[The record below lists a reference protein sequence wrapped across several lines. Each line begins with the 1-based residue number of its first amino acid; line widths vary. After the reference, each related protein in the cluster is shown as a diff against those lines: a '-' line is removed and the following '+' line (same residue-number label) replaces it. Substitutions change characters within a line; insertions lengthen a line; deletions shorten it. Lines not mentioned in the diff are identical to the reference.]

1 MAEIVNGA
9 YSYVETTT
17 VKQEEEPTMADDGHV
32 LVVGG
37 TGFLGSQV
45 VTELLSRGKRVRALV
60 RPASDAKTLEQAG
73 AEIAR
78 GDMMDPAS
86 LLRAMD
92 GADAVVS
99 TAAGYT
105 RHSKGDT
112 DEIDII
118 GNRNLAD
125 AASKAGV
132 RRFVL
137 TSILTCDQT
146 PEVPHF
152 WHKKLAE
159 DRLEELGVPF
169 VSLRPGAFLDMIT
182 RMGSD
187 PFAKRR
193 LMWVGS
199 TTVPMTFVLTQDLAG
214 YLADA
219 VDAPGVDGQRID
231 IGWDRPVSVQEI
243 ADISGRLL
251 GQQIRVRAVPA
262 GLINAARAV
271 VGRFSPMVK
280 DMSAMLRWFQTGG
293 YVADPTRQ
301 REVFGQV
308 PTAEDAIARL
318 IRSLGHTAAA

>member
-1 MAEIVNGA
+1 MAENG
-9 YSYVETTT
+9 
-17 VKQEEEPTMADDGHV
+17 PL

-37 TGFLGSQV
+37 TGLLGGQV
-45 VTELLSRGKRVRALV
+45 VTELLSRGRPVRALV
-60 RPASDAKTLEQAG
+60 RPASDATRLEQAG

-78 GDMMDPAS
+78 GDMMDPPS
-86 LLRAMD
+86 VRQAMD

-112 DEIDII
+112 DEIDTI
-118 GNRNLAD
+118 GNRNLAE
-125 AASKAGV
+125 AASEAGI

-146 PEVPHF
+146 PQVPHF

-182 RMGSD
+182 RMGGD

-193 LMWVGS
+193 LMWFGS
-199 TTVPMTFVLTQDLAG
+199 PTIPLTFVLTSDLAG

-231 IGWDRPVSVQEI
+231 IGWDRPVSMQEI
-243 ADISGRLL
+243 ADISGQLL
-251 GQQIRVRAVPA
+251 RRQIRVRAVPA
-262 GLINAARAV
+262 GLINTAAAV
-271 VGRFSPMVK
+271 VGRFNPAVK
-280 DMSAMLRWFQTGG
+280 DLGAMLSWFRTGR

-301 REVFGQV
+301 REVFGPV
-308 PTAEDAIARL
+308 PTAEDAVARL
-318 IRSLGHTAAA
+318 IRSLGHTTSAP

>member
-1 MAEIVNGA
+1 MAN
-9 YSYVETTT
+9 
-17 VKQEEEPTMADDGHV
+17 DGPV
-32 LVVGG
+32 VVVGG
-37 TGFLGSQV
+37 TGMLGGQV
-45 VTELLSRGKRVRALV
+45 VTALLARGKRVRALV
-60 RPASDAKTLEQAG
+60 RPTSDSARLSGAG
-73 AEIAR
+73 VEIVQ
-78 GDMMDPAS
+78 GDMMDSAS

-112 DEIDII
+112 PEIDKT

-125 AASKAGV
+125 AASRAGI

-146 PEVPHF
+146 PQVPHF

-169 VSLRPGAFLDMIT
+169 VSLRPGGFLDQIT
-182 RMGSD
+182 RMGGD

-193 LMWVGS
+193 FLWAGS
-199 TTVPMTFVLTQDLAG
+199 PTIPLTYVLTSDVAG

-231 IGWDRPVSVQEI
+231 IGWDRPVSMQEI
-243 ADISGRLL
+243 AQISGRLL
-251 GQQIRVRAVPA
+251 GQEIRVRTIPA
-262 GLINAARAV
+262 GLINAAAAV
-271 VGRFSPMVK
+271 VGPFSPMVE
-280 DMSAMLRWFQTGG
+280 DMDAMLRWFQTGR

-308 PTAEDAIARL
+308 PTAEDAISRFVG
-318 IRSLGHTAAA
+318 SLGHAVAA

>member
-1 MAEIVNGA
+1 MRWYCKPDRQCHTAQI
-9 YSYVETTT
+9 
-17 VKQEEEPTMADDGHV
+17 EEEKEPNVADDGPV
-32 LVVGG
+32 VVVGG
-37 TGFLGSQV
+37 TGMLGGQV
-45 VTELLSRGKRVRALV
+45 VTALLSRGKQVRALV
-60 RPASDAKTLEQAG
+60 RPHSDPEPLVRAG
-73 AEIAR
+73 VEIAQ

-92 GADAVVS
+92 GADAVVT

-112 DEIDII
+112 PEIDKT

-125 AASKAGV
+125 AASRAGI

-137 TSILTCDQT
+137 TSILTCDRT
-146 PEVPHF
+146 PQVPHF

-169 VSLRPGAFLDMIT
+169 VSLRPGAFLDQIT
-182 RMGSD
+182 RMGGD

-193 LMWVGS
+193 LRWVGS
-199 TTVPMTFVLTQDLAG
+199 PTTPLTYVLTSDVAN

-231 IGWDRPVSVQEI
+231 IGWDRPVSMQEI
-243 ADISGRLL
+243 AQISGRLL
-251 GQQIRVRAVPA
+251 GQQIRVRSIPA
-262 GLINAARAV
+262 GLINAAAAV
-271 VGRFSPMVK
+271 VGPFSPMVK
-280 DMSAMLRWFQTGG
+280 DVDAMLRWFQTGQ
-293 YVADPTRQ
+293 YAADPTRQ

-308 PTAEDAIARL
+308 PTAEDAISRFVG
-318 IRSLGHTAAA
+318 SLGHRVAA